1 MQGRTMRQLFHIVA
15 ILGLSCLPLAA
26 AERVT
31 LVNGF
36 TVDCLRHEAAG
47 DRTRL
52 VLAESAGTAEEAYMD
67 VANDAVA
74 SVVLTPDPIAT
85 LAEKTAGGS
94 AKPGAKLVR
103 PVAAAAM
110 AGAAAAAGAPARA
123 MTADEMH
130 PLLAHAGVAH
140 RIDED
145 LLASVVRAESGGQ
158 TRAVSRTGARG
169 LMQLMPETATA
180 VGVADA
186 FEPGQNVD
194 GGAAYLDG
202 LLLRYH
208 DDIALAL
215 AAYNAGPGAVDRY
228 HGVPPYRETRAYVAK
243 VIREFNRRK
252 LAAMMAST
260 REPR

>member
-1 MQGRTMRQLFHIVA
+1 MRVPSVRRIVGVMA
-15 ILGLSCLPLAA
+15 WIAAACAPLRA

-36 TVDCLRHEAAG
+36 TVDCLRHETAG

-52 VLAESAGTAEEAYMD
+52 VMAEPTGATEAAYMD
-67 VANDAVA
+67 VAAGAIASIAVTA
-74 SVVLTPDPIAT
+74 DPVVAAPAAKTGQ
-85 LAEKTAGGS
+85 LAAKGAAVGAAGS
-94 AKPGAKLVR
+94 
-103 PVAAAAM
+103 AAAAET
-110 AGAAAAAGAPARA
+110 RT
-123 MTADEMH
+123 MTAEEMH
-130 PLLAHAGVAH
+130 PLLAQAGMAH

-169 LMQLMPETATA
+169 LMQLMPGTATQM
-180 VGVADA
+180 GVADA

-194 GGAAYLDG
+194 GGAAYLDR
-202 LLLRYH
+202 LLVRYH

-252 LAAMMAST
+252 LAGMMASNHG
-260 REPR
+260 PQ